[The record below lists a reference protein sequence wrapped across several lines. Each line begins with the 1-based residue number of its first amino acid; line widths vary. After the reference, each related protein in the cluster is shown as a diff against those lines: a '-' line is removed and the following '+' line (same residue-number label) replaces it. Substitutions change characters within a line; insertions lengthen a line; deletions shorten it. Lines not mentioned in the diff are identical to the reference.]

1 MKIAETTS
9 YLLAEVANKYRAEF
23 EKVMTEIGL
32 HGGQVFV
39 LQLLF
44 INNGQSQVELASKL
58 NISPPTINNMVKSL
72 MNNSFV
78 ACEKCALDGRVMRVY
93 ISEKSKRLE
102 NEIKEKWLKFEE
114 DFFIS
119 LTATEK
125 LVLFQLLEKLKVV
138 V

>member
-9 YLLAEVANKYRAEF
+9 YLLSEVSNKYRSEF
-23 EKVMTEIGL
+23 EKVMNGIGL

-44 INNGQSQVELASKL
+44 DEDGQSQVELARKL

-72 MNNSFV
+72 VTNSFV
-78 ACEKCALDGRVMRVY
+78 LCRKCDFDGRVMRIY
-93 ISEKSKRLE
+93 LSEKAQKLE
-102 NEIKEKWLKFEE
+102 NAINANWLKFEE
-114 DFFIS
+114 DFFVS